1 MLNEIDY
8 IRNNSIGVGIGL
20 LLFGVLLSV
29 YCVMLMMWMGGGW
42 ELLVRACVCVC
53 VCVFVC
59 VWKTGSW

>member
-42 ELLVRACVCVC
+42 ELLVRACVCL
-53 VCVFVC
+53 C
-59 VWKTGSW
+59 VW